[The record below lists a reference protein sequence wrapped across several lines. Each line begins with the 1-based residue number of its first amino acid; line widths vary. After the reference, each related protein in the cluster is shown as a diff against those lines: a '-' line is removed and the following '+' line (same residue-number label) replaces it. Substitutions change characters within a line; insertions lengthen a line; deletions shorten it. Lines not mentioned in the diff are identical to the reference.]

1 MATENPAEH
10 GHDAT
15 LDRVFRA
22 LGDPTRRAIVSQLA
36 KGEATMTEIAAQFDM
51 SLPGVS
57 KHVKVLEDAGM
68 VHRWRSGR
76 ARRCRLRVER
86 MNAANAWLTAQT
98 QFWTD
103 SLAALADFVED
114 DPTAP

>member
-1 MATENPAEH
+1 MATKNSQH
-10 GHDAT
+10 GHDAS
-15 LDRVFRA
+15 LDLVFRA

-36 KGEATMTEIAAQFDM
+36 KGEATMTEIASQFDM

-57 KHVKVLEDAGM
+57 KHVKVLEDAGL

-86 MNAANAWLTAQT
+86 MHAANAWLTAQT
-98 QFWTD
+98 KFWSE

-114 DPTAP
+114 DPTTP